1 MSMPERTNMSF
12 RALTDK
18 QIQKLHLATLD
29 ILERTGVLVL
39 NKEAR
44 KLLLDAGAWPG
55 EGDRVR
61 IPSWMI
67 KDALARAPEKVV
79 LHKRTGER
87 TVPLEGDR
95 VFFGTGSD
103 TPNTIDPYARSRRRS
118 VKEDTRKFALL
129 CDYLPNFDFVM
140 SMGIAEDARE
150 GDSYVEEFESMLLGS
165 SKPIVYTA
173 NGISDMEIIYE
184 MATVVAG
191 DKEALRQRPFLLHYA
206 EPISPLVHSETGTGK
221 LLFCAE
227 RHIPVVYVSG
237 CMSGGTMPVT
247 LSAAITVANA
257 ECLSGLLIAQLKS
270 PGCPFIY
277 GANVGTIDMRTC
289 QYAYASPEHSLT
301 NSIFADMAHY
311 YKLPVW
317 GLAGASDS
325 KVFDEQAA
333 AEGLFSIFA
342 ATLSGAN
349 LVHDV
354 GYIENGLTSSLEMVL
369 HSDETI
375 SMCRRFVAG
384 VTIDEASLAADLIDA
399 VGPRGNYIDQMHTAE
414 NFRAQHW
421 LPRFMDHRTFHDWSA
436 AGSPTLYERL
446 NAEVKRILESHEPA
460 PLDDDKKK
468 EIRRIIDSR
477 HKGSQPSPKRRGK

>member
-1 MSMPERTNMSF
+1 MSTADRTSMSF
-12 RALTDK
+12 SALNDA

-29 ILERTGVLVL
+29 ILERTGVAVL
-39 NKEAR
+39 NGEA
-44 KLLLDAGAWPG
+44 KALLLDAGAWPG

-61 IPSWMI
+61 IPSWMV
-67 KDALARAPEKVV
+67 KEALAKAPEKVV

-87 TVPLEGDR
+87 SVPLEADR

-103 TPNTIDPYARSRRRS
+103 TPNTIDPYERKRRRS
-118 VKEDTRKFALL
+118 VKDDTRKFALL

-150 GDSYVEEFESMLLGS
+150 GDNYVEEFESMLLGT
-165 SKPIVYTA
+165 SKPIVFTA
-173 NGISDMEIIYE
+173 NGRRDMETIYE
-184 MATVVAG
+184 MSTVVAG
-191 DKEALRQRPFLLHYA
+191 DADALKRRPFLLHYA
-206 EPISPLVHSETGTGK
+206 EPISPLMHSEGGTDK

-227 RHIPVVYVSG
+227 KHIPVVYVSG
-237 CMSGGTMPVT
+237 CTSGGTMPVT
-247 LSAAITVANA
+247 LAAAITVANA
-257 ECLSGLLIAQLKS
+257 ECLSGLVIAQLKS

-301 NSIFADMAHY
+301 NSIFAGMAHY

-342 ATLSGAN
+342 ALLSGAN

-354 GYIENGLTSSLEMVL
+354 GYIEMGLTSSMEMVT
-369 HSDETI
+369 HADEMI

-384 VTIDEASLAADLIDA
+384 VTLDTDSLAADLIDS
-399 VGPRGNYIDQMHTAE
+399 VGPQGNYIDKVHTAE
-414 NFRAQHW
+414 NFRSQHW
-421 LPRFMDHRTFHDWSA
+421 LPRFMDHRSYHAWSE
-436 AGSPTLYERL
+436 AGGPTLYERL
-446 NAEVKRILESHEPA
+446 NAEVKSILESHEPA
-460 PLDDDKKK
+460 PLPDDKKR

-477 HKGSQPSPKRRGK
+477 HKGTIPSAKKR